1 MDHETQRGFAGA
13 AAGEPQALA
22 ALLERYLPMLH
33 AYVRVR
39 LGRALEPRESTAD
52 VVQSVCRQILSA
64 RTVTEF
70 GDEQHFR
77 AWLFTSALNKLREKL
92 RHHSSLRRAP
102 DREAAPLD
110 PAAAALFFETPSQG
124 AIGNETA
131 AAVAESLA
139 ALSEPHREVI
149 TLARLVGLPHS
160 AIAEVMGRSEAAVR
174 QLVGRAMLA
183 FVAELERRGVE
194 LGPRR

>member
-1 MDHETQRGFAGA
+1 MDHETQRDFA

-70 GDEQHFR
+70 GDEQH
-77 AWLFTSALNKLREKL
+77 
-92 RHHSSLRRAP
+92 
-102 DREAAPLD
+102 AA
-110 PAAAALFFETPSQG
+110 PAAAAHGRGTRPVL
-124 AIGNETA
+124 
-131 AAVAESLA
+131 VA
-139 ALSEPHREVI
+139 
-149 TLARLVGLPHS
+149 
-160 AIAEVMGRSEAAVR
+160 
-174 QLVGRAMLA
+174 
-183 FVAELERRGVE
+183 
-194 LGPRR
+194 